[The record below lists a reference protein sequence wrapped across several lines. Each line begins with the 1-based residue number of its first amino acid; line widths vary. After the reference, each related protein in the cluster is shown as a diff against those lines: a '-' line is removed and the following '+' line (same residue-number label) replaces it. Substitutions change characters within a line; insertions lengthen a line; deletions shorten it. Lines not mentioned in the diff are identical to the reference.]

1 MVVEVNDQ
9 TSKPDFS
16 EIPDN
21 AVKEL
26 HRQGELCL
34 LGTMQLAVA
43 ADQRAT
49 TLSGILGAGSV
60 ALAAAMAG
68 LISGAHP
75 NLVLIV
81 PAAITALFLFIA
93 ALLCAWS
100 AQPTDFFVGG
110 YEPRYL
116 AISCA
121 DELYALRYAAEDL
134 QMRIDANRATLERSA
149 SRQKWG
155 RRLAA
160 GAVPAGLIA
169 FLTMFVSSGYCRF
182 S

>member
-81 PAAITALFLFIA
+81 PAAIT
-93 ALLCAWS
+93 
-100 AQPTDFFVGG
+100 QV
-110 YEPRYL
+110 R
-116 AISCA
+116 
-121 DELYALRYAAEDL
+121 
-134 QMRIDANRATLERSA
+134 
-149 SRQKWG
+149 
-155 RRLAA
+155 
-160 GAVPAGLIA
+160 
-169 FLTMFVSSGYCRF
+169 
-182 S
+182 